1 MNYPDGTS
9 DEIPVIISFID
20 NAPPIASITADKTD
34 PTNTDVTLTLK
45 TDEPIQTPSG
55 WTKVDDKTYTKII
68 SQNENVSVTITDI
81 AGNPSTSPVVYNVT
95 NIDKKDPTID
105 PIPNKTFP
113 LGSAITDITPSIT
126 DNTTIKSIDITH
138 LPDGLIFDPTTGKIS
153 GTPTKA

>member
-1 MNYPDGTS
+1 MNYLDGTS

-20 NAPPIASITADKTD
+20 NTPPTASITADKTD

-45 TDEPIQTPSG
+45 TDEPIQTPNG

-113 LGSAITDITPSIT
+113 LGSAIADITPSIT
-126 DNTTIKSIDITH
+126 DNATIKSIDITH
-138 LPDGLIFDPTTGKIS
+138 LPDGLTFDPTTGKIS
-153 GTPTKA
+153 GTPIKA